1 MMTAAEIAAEVQ
13 FTVDQQGQV
22 TAVVLTPA
30 LWQQIV
36 EALEDVEDRE
46 LVRKLRARLAA
57 GPVASGALHW
67 REVADEWA

>member
-1 MMTAAEIAAEVQ
+1 MTAAEIAAGVQ

-36 EALEDVEDRE
+36 EALEDAEDRE
-46 LVRKLRARLAA
+46 LVRSLRARLAA
-57 GPVASGALHW
+57 GPAASGALRW